1 MRTIMYEVVKNRY
14 MYVDK
19 YMNNLEKSDKI
30 LKNISLKIVNCK
42 SKIEYIK
49 K

>member
-30 LKNISLKIVNCK
+30 LKNMRLFLM
-42 SKIEYIK
+42 
-49 K
+49 